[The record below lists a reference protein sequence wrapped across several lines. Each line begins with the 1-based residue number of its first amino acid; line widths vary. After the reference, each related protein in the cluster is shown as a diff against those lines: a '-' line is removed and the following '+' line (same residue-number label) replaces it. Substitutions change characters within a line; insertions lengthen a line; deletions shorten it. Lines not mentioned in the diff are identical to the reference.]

1 MSVATRRVR
10 LEVESSAADQLM
22 DELLLPYV
30 QIRDFMP
37 QRELEE
43 LLEYVLSHPH
53 KFKPATVGNTE
64 QTFLNTNVRVALTW
78 GNLGPL
84 YEWLQGRFLDA
95 LPFIMEKTGAPGPLP
110 DSLEV
115 GLAAHGDG
123 AFYRP
128 HVDLLTGHDG
138 AKSPTSEAAR
148 VLSAVYYFHAE
159 PKRFSG
165 GELRLFRL
173 GSESGFVDIEP
184 LQNSL
189 IAFHSWMRHEVRPVA
204 VPSGEFRDYRFAV
217 NCWYRRP

>member
-1 MSVATRRVR
+1 
-10 LEVESSAADQLM
+10 M

-30 QIRDFMP
+30 QIRDFLP
-37 QRELEE
+37 QAELEE
-43 LLEYVLSHPH
+43 LLDYVLSHPH
-53 KFKPATVGNTE
+53 KFKPATVGNGD
-64 QTFLNTNVRVALTW
+64 LSLLKPNVRVALTW
-78 GNLGPL
+78 GNLGRLDAPL
-84 YEWLQGRFLDA
+84 QARFRDA
-95 LPFIMEKTGAPGPLP
+95 LPFLMESAGIPAPAP
-110 DSLEV
+110 DRLEV

-128 HVDLLTGHDG
+128 HIDLVIGEE
-138 AKSPTSEAAR
+138 AKSPSSESGR

-173 GSESGFVDIEP
+173 GTESGFVDIEP

-204 VPSGEFRDYRFAV
+204 VPSGEFRDYRFAI
-217 NCWYRRP
+217 NCWYGRPR

>member
-1 MSVATRRVR
+1 
-10 LEVESSAADQLM
+10 M
-22 DELLLPYV
+22 DEPLLPYV
-30 QIRDFMP
+30 QIRDFLP
-37 QRELEE
+37 QPELEE
-43 LLEYVLSHPH
+43 LLDYVLSHPH
-53 KFKPATVGNTE
+53 KFKPATVGDADRSL
-64 QTFLNTNVRVALTW
+64 LNTDVRVGLTW

-84 YEWLQGRFLDA
+84 DERLQSRFRDA
-95 LPFIMEKTGAPGPLP
+95 LPFIMERTGIPAPQP
-110 DSLEV
+110 DNVEV

-128 HVDLLTGHDG
+128 HIDLVIGDD
-138 AKSPTSEAAR
+138 ADRSSPESGR

-173 GSESGFVDIEP
+173 GTNSGFVDIEP

-204 VPSGEFRDYRFAV
+204 VPSGEFRDYRFAI
-217 NCWYRRP
+217 NCWYGRPR

>member
-1 MSVATRRVR
+1 M
-10 LEVESSAADQLM
+10 EFFAADQLKAM

-30 QIRDFMP
+30 QIRDFLP
-37 QRELEE
+37 QPELEE
-43 LLEYVLSHPH
+43 LLDYVLSHPH
-53 KFKPATVGNTE
+53 RFRPATVGNGD
-64 QTFLNTNVRVALTW
+64 LSILDTNVRVALTW

-84 YEWLQGRFLDA
+84 EGPLEARFRDS
-95 LPFIMEKTGAPGPLP
+95 LPSIMERTGISGPTP
-110 DSLEV
+110 DQLEV

-123 AFYRP
+123 AFYRS
-128 HVDLLTGHDG
+128 HIDLVIGDN
-138 AKSPTSEAAR
+138 SSNRTSESRR
-148 VLSAVYYFHAE
+148 VVSAVFYFHAE

-204 VPSGEFRDYRFAV
+204 VPSGEFRDYRFAI
-217 NCWYRRP
+217 NCWYGRRR

>member
-1 MSVATRRVR
+1 M
-10 LEVESSAADQLM
+10 DQ
-22 DELLLPYV
+22 LLLPYV
-30 QIRDFMP
+30 QIRDFLP
-37 QRELEE
+37 DTELAE
-43 LLEYVLSHPH
+43 LLDYVLSQQQ
-53 KFKPATVGNTE
+53 KFKPATVGNGDRSL
-64 QTFLNTNVRVALTW
+64 LNRDMRVALTC

-84 YEWLQGRFLDA
+84 EIRLEARFRDA
-95 LPFIMEKTGAPGPLP
+95 LPFMAEKVGVPPPLP

-128 HVDLLTGHDG
+128 HVDLVIGNDVNN
-138 AKSPTSEAAR
+138 PTAEAGR

-173 GSESGFVDIEP
+173 GSDSDFVDIEP

-189 IAFHSWMRHEVRPVA
+189 IAFHSWMRHEVRPVM
-204 VPSGEFRDYRFAV
+204 VPGGDFRDYRFAI
-217 NCWYRRP
+217 NCWYGRPR